1 MMKVLEWFKYLL
13 LLIITF
19 VVYYFLQSILLLPFM
34 NIITNLSSFLK
45 SIILLFSELIV
56 FIILILI
63 NIKLIIKDFKD
74 FKKNFKKYLLKG
86 FLCWLIG
93 FIGMGVMNIL
103 ISFTVG
109 AGVAENEAL
118 NREIIT
124 KMPLYA
130 IPVIAFTGPI
140 IEETVFRLS
149 FRKVIPNK
157 ALFIIITS
165 LIFASIHMT
174 ASFNSFSEIFLNI
187 PELLH
192 FFPYLSLALAFGFA
206 YRETDNI
213 FTTICLHIF
222 HNTYCLVIIIM
233 GMFL

>member
-1 MMKVLEWFKYLL
+1 MGKLLEWLKYFTL
-13 LLIITF
+13 LLIIF
-19 VVYYFLQSILLLPFM
+19 FVYYFLQSLLLLPIM
-34 NIITNLSSFLK
+34 DKLTNLPYFVK
-45 SIILLFSELIV
+45 SIVLLGSELVV
-56 FIILILI
+56 FVVLVLL
-63 NIKLIIKDFKD
+63 NLKLIVNDFKD
-74 FKKNFKKYLLKG
+74 FIKNIKKYLPKG
-86 FLCWLIG
+86 FLCWIIG
-93 FIGMGVMNIL
+93 FVGMGLMNVIITFT
-103 ISFTVG
+103 ISG
-109 AGVAENEAL
+109 DVAQNEAL

-130 IPVIAFTGPI
+130 IPVIAFIGPM
-140 IEETVFRLS
+140 IEEMVFRLS

-157 ALFIIITS
+157 ALFIIVTS

-174 ASFNSFSEIFLNI
+174 ASFNSFNEIFMNI

-213 FTTICLHIF
+213 FTTMVLHMF

-233 GMFL
+233 GLLV

>member
-1 MMKVLEWFKYLL
+1 MGKLLEWFKYFILML
-13 LLIITF
+13 ITF
-19 VVYYFLQSILLLPFM
+19 FVYYFLQSILLLPFM
-34 NIITNLSSFLK
+34 EKLTTMPYFVK
-45 SIILLFSELIV
+45 SIVLLFSELIV
-56 FIILILI
+56 FIVLILL
-63 NIKLIIKDFKD
+63 NIKLIVNNFKD
-74 FKKNFKKYLLKG
+74 FIKNWKKYLPKG
-86 FLCWLIG
+86 LLCWVIG
-93 FIGMGVMNIL
+93 FIGMGLMNVIITYT
-103 ISFTVG
+103 ISG
-109 AGVAENEAL
+109 DVAQNEAL

-130 IPVIAFTGPI
+130 IPAIAIIGPM

-165 LIFASIHMT
+165 LIFAGIHMT
-174 ASFNSFSEIFLNI
+174 ASFNSFSEIFMNI
-187 PELLH
+187 PELVH

-213 FTTICLHIF
+213 FTTMILHMF

-233 GMFL
+233 GLLV

>member
-1 MMKVLEWFKYLL
+1 MKVLEWFKYLL

-34 NIITNLSSFLK
+34 NILNDLSNFLK

-56 FIILILI
+56 FIILMLI

-74 FKKNFKKYLLKG
+74 FKKNFKKYLPKG
-86 FLCWLIG
+86 LLCWLIG
-93 FIGMGVMNIL
+93 FIGMGVMNII
-103 ISFTVG
+103 ISFTIG

-130 IPVIAFTGPI
+130 IPVIAITGPI

-213 FTTICLHIF
+213 FTTMFLHIF

-233 GMFL
+233 GMII

>member
-34 NIITNLSSFLK
+34 NILNDLSNFLK

-56 FIILILI
+56 FIILMLI

-74 FKKNFKKYLLKG
+74 FKKNFKKYLPKG
-86 FLCWLIG
+86 LLCWLIG
-93 FIGMGVMNIL
+93 FIGMGVMNII
-103 ISFTVG
+103 ISFTIG

-130 IPVIAFTGPI
+130 IPVIAITGPI

-213 FTTICLHIF
+213 FTTMFLHIF

-233 GMFL
+233 GMII